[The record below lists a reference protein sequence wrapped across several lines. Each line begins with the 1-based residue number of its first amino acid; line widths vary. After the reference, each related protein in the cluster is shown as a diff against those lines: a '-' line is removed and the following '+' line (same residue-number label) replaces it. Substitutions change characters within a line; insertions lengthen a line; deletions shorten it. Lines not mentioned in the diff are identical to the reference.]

1 MREGIME
8 YAMTWFPLRIVA
20 YRVVASIVV
29 VILLNA
35 CASTA
40 QDKDDKN
47 FQIADTNLRLGVGY
61 MRQGRYEDALA
72 KLQKAVEAKRD
83 YPEVH
88 TALAMVYERLFEYD
102 KAGHHYREAIDLK
115 PDDGGNYNN
124 YGVFLCRRGEF
135 KKADK
140 YFVKAI
146 ETPRYKTPERALENA
161 GACAKQIPDLEKA
174 EEYLRKALSIEPRLP
189 LALSEMADLMF
200 QKQNYMSA
208 RAYLQRFGEVSKY
221 TPQSLWLGI
230 QTERKLG
237 DDQAEA
243 RYAKLL
249 QSQYPDSLEFKRWLE
264 ETP

>member
-1 MREGIME
+1 MRRSFTRFGFFRQIV
-8 YAMTWFPLRIVA
+8 PLR
-20 YRVVASIVV
+20 V
-29 VILLNA
+29 VILLFVLSLLNA
-35 CASTA
+35 CASTV
-40 QDKDDKN
+40 QDKEDDKD

-61 MRQGRYEDALA
+61 MRQGRNEDALE
-72 KLQKAVEAKRD
+72 KLQKAVAAKPD
-83 YPEVH
+83 YADVH
-88 TALAMVYERLFEYD
+88 SALAMVYERLLEYD
-102 KAGHHYREAIDLK
+102 KAGHHYRKAIDLQ

-140 YFVKAI
+140 YFVKAL

-161 GACAKQIPDLEKA
+161 GACAKLIPDLEKA
-174 EEYLRKALSIEPRLP
+174 EEYLRKALSINPKLP
-189 LALSEMADLMF
+189 LALSEMADVMF
-200 QKQNYMSA
+200 QKQNYMST

>member
-1 MREGIME
+1 MRRSLVQLGIVQS
-8 YAMTWFPLRIVA
+8 TFPGCFVA
-20 YRVVASIVV
+20 LLIGLM
-29 VILLNA
+29 LLNA
-35 CASTA
+35 CASTG
-40 QDKDDKN
+40 QDKDSKDY
-47 FQIADTNLRLGVGY
+47 QIADTNLRLGVGY
-61 MRQGRYEDALA
+61 MQQGRYEDALE
-72 KLQKAVEAKRD
+72 KLQKALEAKRD
-83 YPEVH
+83 YADVH
-88 TALAMVYERLFEYD
+88 SALAMVYERLLEYN
-102 KAGHHYREAIDLK
+102 KADFHYREAINLK
-115 PDDGGNYNN
+115 PEDGGNYNN
-124 YGVFLCRRGEF
+124 YGVYLCRRGEF

-140 YFVKAI
+140 NFAKAI
-146 ETPRYKTPERALENA
+146 EAPRYKTPERALENA

-174 EEYLRKALSIEPRLP
+174 EEYLRKALSINPKLP
-189 LALSEMADLMF
+189 LALSEMADVMYR
-200 QKQNYMSA
+200 KENYMST

>member
-1 MREGIME
+1 MRES
-8 YAMTWFPLRIVA
+8 LRQFSMSRHIGFVRVAGLLIVL
-20 YRVVASIVV
+20 V
-29 VILLNA
+29 LLNA
-35 CASTA
+35 CASTGS
-40 QDKDDKN
+40 DKDDKQ
-47 FQIADTNLRLGVGY
+47 FRIADTNMRLGVGY
-61 MRQGRYEDALA
+61 MRQGRYEDALE
-72 KLQKAVEAKRD
+72 KLLKALDAKRD
-83 YPEVH
+83 YADVH
-88 TALAMVYERLFEYD
+88 TALAMVYEQLFEYE
-102 KAGHHYREAIDLK
+102 KAGYHYREAIDLE
-115 PDDGGNYNN
+115 PENGGHYNN
-124 YGVFLCRRGEF
+124 YGVYLCRQGEY

-140 YFVKAI
+140 YFIKAI
-146 ETPRYKTPERALENA
+146 ETPRYKTPERAMENA

-174 EEYLRKALSIEPRLP
+174 EIYLRKALSIDPKLP

-200 QKQNYMSA
+200 QKQNYMST